1 MDLIIFTSIK
11 IPKVFHCIQGH
22 ECIYAFDAKLI
33 FRIAIKWMKQHR
45 DMASL
50 SVCTWIEN
58 SFQVC
63 IGLILL
69 LTFAR
74 NRIASKHT
82 ITTSLFLFWKKK
94 KTTFFLY
101 IWLLLAKLSECIAK
115 HTPNHMPFWR
125 FPIWHASAHVVS
137 SLQCSILLNLPLYS
151 YQFGVFTQCIIWLCS
166 LAKKGKKYATYA

>member
-63 IGLILL
+63 IGLMLLLL

-74 NRIASKHT
+74 NRIASKYT
-82 ITTSLFLFWKKK
+82 ITTSLFLFWMKKA
-94 KTTFFLY
+94 TFFF
-101 IWLLLAKLSECIAK
+101 IFDCFWLNWVNALLNTHLIIC
-115 HTPNHMPFWR
+115 PFEDFLFGMLLPTSFLR
-125 FPIWHASAHVVS
+125 CNVLF
-137 SLQCSILLNLPLYS
+137 CSICHCIPISLVYLPN
-151 YQFGVFTQCIIWLCS
+151 V
-166 LAKKGKKYATYA
+166 

>member
-1 MDLIIFTSIK
+1 MDEFDKSNLIVPFYGFNHIHVDK

-33 FRIAIKWMKQHR
+33 FRIAIKWMKQHQ

-69 LTFAR
+69 LLLLTFAR
-74 NRIASKHT
+74 NRIASKYT
-82 ITTSLFLFWKKK
+82 ITTSLFLFWKRK
-94 KTTFFLY
+94 KTTFFFRFDCFWL
-101 IWLLLAKLSECIAK
+101 IWVNALVNTHLIICPFEDFLFGMLLPTSFL
-115 HTPNHMPFWR
+115 R
-125 FPIWHASAHVVS
+125 FNV
-137 SLQCSILLNLPLYS
+137 LFCSICHCIPISLVYLPN
-151 YQFGVFTQCIIWLCS
+151 V
-166 LAKKGKKYATYA
+166 